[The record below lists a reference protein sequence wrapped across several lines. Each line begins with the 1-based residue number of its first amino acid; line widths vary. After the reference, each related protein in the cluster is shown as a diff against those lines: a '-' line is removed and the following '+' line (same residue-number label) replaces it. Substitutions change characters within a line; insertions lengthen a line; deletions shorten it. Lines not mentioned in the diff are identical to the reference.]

1 MQARVDNLINHDES
15 VLRRSKENILKA
27 EKQKRKSVEKKG

>member
-1 MQARVDNLINHDES
+1 MQARVDNVINHES